1 MPSDDILDTNYINP
15 NLVPTLP
22 GIGKPYN
29 IQHNIHVQVDD
40 YGLVGLPLEWQKILQ
55 ASGVIQSSTIPL
67 TSTSTISDQ
76 DQETSSLLQLLQQNQ
91 DHQHFY
97 AASTNDAPLFTDTLL
112 QQLQHRPLPII
123 DIVDHESGDLYDD
136 HYDDTSNNTSPITH
150 ETCKLLII
158 TTLIIVSRSHH
169 SLFSFLLPTH
179 LSLLLLFL
187 LTYTHSQPPTLLFIK
202 PLMCNLLTLII

>member
-1 MPSDDILDTNYINP
+1 LPSDDILDTNYINP

-67 TSTSTISDQ
+67 PPTSTSTISDQ
-76 DQETSSLLQLLQQNQ
+76 DQDQEMSSLLQLLQQNQ

-97 AASTNDAPLFTDTLL
+97 AANTNDAPLFTDTLL
-112 QQLQHRPLPII
+112 QQLQHRPLPVIDII
-123 DIVDHESGDLYDD
+123 DHEGGDLYDD

-169 SLFSFLLPTH
+169 SLVSFLQPTH

-187 LTYTHSQPPTLLFIK
+187 LLFLPTYTHNRLLFY
-202 PLMCNLLTLII
+202 L